1 MSPLP
6 RLTAVLLITAAALV
20 ASACAGKSI
29 RQISSDPSR
38 YRTQE
43 VKVSGDV
50 VDSYSVAGRGIYH
63 VDDGTG
69 RLWVVSDSGVPRK
82 GARVTVWG
90 TIREGFNLGP
100 LGNLVKLPNNAIIM
114 VEREHR
120 TR

>member
-1 MSPLP
+1 MSPHP
-6 RLTAVLLITAAALV
+6 RLIALVVLLAAALG

-29 RQISSDPSR
+29 RQISADPSR
-38 YRTQE
+38 YRNQE

-50 VDSYSVAGRGIYH
+50 VDSYSIASRGIYH

-90 TIREGFNLGP
+90 TIREGFNLGA
-100 LGNLVKLPNNAIIM
+100 LGNLVKIPDNAIIM